1 MKKVSNVVVVDTCT
15 KRVTALKAHVSNKAE
30 IPIAGKAYKAAAV
43 VGIYQTSL
51 DIRAALSTKRADVKA
66 TIVESVNAEVL
77 RRAADRALKGWV
89 VNTYGADSQQAHDFG
104 FPPPKA
110 PARTVENKAEAKL
123 LAEATRKA
131 RHTMGKKQK
140 LQVKGTLPVPTV
152 PAAPAP
158 QTVQAAAPAVVS
170 TPAPVAAAPAPV
182 APAPAPATNGV
193 APVQN
198 GAPHA

>member
-1 MKKVSNVVVVDTCT
+1 MKKVTNAVVVDTCT
-15 KRVTALKAHVSNKAE
+15 KRLAALKAHVSNKAV
-30 IPIAGKAYKAAAV
+30 IAINGKAHKAAAV
-43 VGIYQTSL
+43 IAIYQTGL

-66 TIVESVNAEVL
+66 TIVERVNADVL
-77 RRAADRALKGWV
+77 RRAVDRALKGWV
-89 VNTYGADSQQAHDFG
+89 VNMYGADSQQAHDFG
-104 FPPPKA
+104 FPPPKT

-140 LQVKGTLPVPTV
+140 LQVKGTLSVPTV

-158 QTVQAAAPAVVS
+158 QTVQAAAPAVVG
-170 TPAPVAAAPAPV
+170 TA
-182 APAPAPATNGV
+182 

-198 GAPHA
+198 GAAPHA